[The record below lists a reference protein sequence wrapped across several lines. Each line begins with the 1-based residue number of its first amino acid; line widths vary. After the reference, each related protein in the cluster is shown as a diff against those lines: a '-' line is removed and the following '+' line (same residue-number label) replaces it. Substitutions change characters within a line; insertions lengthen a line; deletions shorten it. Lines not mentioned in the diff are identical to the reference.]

1 MMFLFFSESGYR
13 YGGYGNGGY
22 GNGGYGHGGY
32 GGYGGYGR
40 GYGGKRGIK
49 KMASRK
55 LANNVNA
62 ELNVDARTDHLKE
75 KLAEVKRNKAQL
87 KARE

>member
-1 MMFLFFSESGYR
+1 MFLFSSESGY
-13 YGGYGNGGY
+13 
-22 GNGGYGHGGY
+22 GGYGHGGY
-32 GGYGGYGR
+32 GNGGNGHGGYNHGGYG
-40 GYGGKRGIK
+40 YGKRGMK

-55 LANNVNA
+55 RANNVHA

-87 KARE
+87 KATQ